1 MGRVGFHEG
10 RTRGRAEIMDD
21 YYTIKDWDSVFET
34 KASRRCTQERRFVLV
49 PTKRQSDSYHALMAT
64 REGREAYCVFIGLC
78 RIAATCPCRG
88 HLIDD
93 KGPWDVARAAPVLGI
108 EARVVERAVEMLA
121 SKRIGWLVP
130 SNAPLGAPEAHPK
143 RTESAPEAHQETHQ
157 ERTEN
162 ALPKAPSSSR
172 NWIGIGIGNTPPAPP
187 QGGGS
192 RQEKSTGIKP
202 TRAER
207 SAAKREA
214 AQRAFDAAQAAEAQ
228 KRAQRAGVTHG

>member
-1 MGRVGFHEG
+1 
-10 RTRGRAEIMDD
+10 MDD

-78 RIAATCPCRG
+78 RIAATCPRRG

-108 EARVVERAVEMLA
+108 ESRVVERAVEMLA

-130 SNAPLGAPEAHPK
+130 SNAPPNAPNAHPK
-143 RTESAPEAHQETHQ
+143 RTANDPESAPEAHHES
-157 ERTEN
+157 TEN
-162 ALPKAPSSSR
+162 DPPKAPSTSR
-172 NWIGIGIGNTPPAPP
+172 NWIGMGIGIGNTPPAPP

-192 RQEKSTGIKP
+192 GQEKSTGIKP
-202 TRAER
+202 TRAQR
-207 SAAKREA
+207 AAAKREA
-214 AQRAFDAAQAAEAQ
+214 AQRAFDAGQAAEVA

>member
-1 MGRVGFHEG
+1 
-10 RTRGRAEIMDD
+10 MDD
-21 YYTIKDWDSVFET
+21 YYSIKDWDQVFET

-49 PTKRQSDSYHALMAT
+49 PASRQSDSYHALMAT
-64 REGREAYCVFIGLC
+64 PHGREAYCVFIGLC
-78 RIAATCPCRG
+78 RIAAKCPRRG
-88 HLIDD
+88 RLIDD

-108 EARVVERAVEMLA
+108 DTRVVERSVEMLA
-121 SKRIGWLVP
+121 SKRIGWLIA
-130 SNAPLGAPEAHPK
+130 SSAPPDAPKAHPK

-172 NWIGIGIGNTPPAPP
+172 NWIGIGIGIGNTPPAPP